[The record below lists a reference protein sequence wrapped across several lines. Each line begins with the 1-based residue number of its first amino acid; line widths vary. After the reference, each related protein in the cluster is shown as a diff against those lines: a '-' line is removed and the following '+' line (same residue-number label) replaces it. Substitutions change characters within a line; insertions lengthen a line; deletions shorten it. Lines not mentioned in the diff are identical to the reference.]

1 MSYEISEVTAALKS
15 AREKRGLTQREL
27 SERSG
32 VPQAQISKLEN
43 GQADVRISTLVS
55 LSRALGLEVEL
66 VPRKHVPAV
75 QAIIRSERMGAAKG
89 RYAKIFDYSDE
100 ALSAASAVAS
110 DADPI
115 SEASVAASLAAVETG
130 LLGYRPARSA
140 YSLTDD
146 EDE

>member
-27 SERSG
+27 SESSG

-100 ALSAASAVAS
+100 ALSAALY
-110 DADPI
+110 ADPI